1 MTVLQTQRLI
11 IRPFTLAD
19 AEFIRILLNQPSF
32 LRHIG
37 DKKVR
42 SVEDAQQ
49 YLRTGPMASY
59 ELNGFGPCAVE
70 LRDTHT
76 PIGMSGLLKRAELP
90 HPDIGFAFL
99 PDFWGKGLAFEAATA
114 VIDDARE
121 RLNVTRV
128 LAIVNPDN
136 EASIN
141 LLQRL
146 GLKFER
152 LVKLA
157 KDRNEVKLFS
167 LDLP

>member
-19 AEFIRILLNQPSF
+19 AEFIRTLLNQPSF